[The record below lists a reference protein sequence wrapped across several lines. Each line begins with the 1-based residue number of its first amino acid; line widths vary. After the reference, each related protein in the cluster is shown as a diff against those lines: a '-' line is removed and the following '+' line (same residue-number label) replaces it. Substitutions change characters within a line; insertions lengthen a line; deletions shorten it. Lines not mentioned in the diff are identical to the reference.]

1 MPSEPPINNVTAQ
14 HASVESG
21 ATAPDP
27 NGVVIQKWRLLSAVK
42 AWPHSGFYEPQLVDY
57 TMNGGEAL
65 KSGIPLINRD
75 RPNLI
80 WDHSDSSKDVAGNL
94 QNAEWE
100 DLSDIEPGINSDVV
114 VHEKYDAKAA
124 VGLKEGIIRSGSIG
138 IKADFVRSHPEMELK
153 QFVTQQ
159 GKTVNGKQV
168 RWIAKRIT
176 HVGHMAILPSGE
188 GADPNAGPRTSPVNN
203 QQSVTHK
210 VSPTGYSSKIKG
222 GGHKM
227 ADIFLKSFGEVASL
241 LKIDFSLDETTIAPE
256 QLRDVTN
263 NITNH
268 ISDLMDK
275 QKTLLTFQAK
285 IQSFEPFVICEN
297 EPTLNSAEILARL
310 PQKLEYGEAF
320 LTSQRDEAV
329 HQFELAKVDPTI
341 EMSAN
346 DKAIRSRIAHSHDLA
361 FIKEQLTLYKE
372 IADGRFGPLRSA
384 ESAPIE
390 EEPKTQPAPAYN
402 QVLEDNK
409 AMFGA
414 RGGK

>member
-1 MPSEPPINNVTAQ
+1 
-14 HASVESG
+14 
-21 ATAPDP
+21 
-27 NGVVIQKWRLLSAVK
+27 
-42 AWPHSGFYEPQLVDY
+42 
-57 TMNGGEAL
+57 
-65 KSGIPLINRD
+65 
-75 RPNLI
+75 
-80 WDHSDSSKDVAGNL
+80 
-94 QNAEWE
+94 
-100 DLSDIEPGINSDVV
+100 
-114 VHEKYDAKAA
+114 
-124 VGLKEGIIRSGSIG
+124 
-138 IKADFVRSHPEMELK
+138 
-153 QFVTQQ
+153 
-159 GKTVNGKQV
+159 
-168 RWIAKRIT
+168 
-176 HVGHMAILPSGE
+176 
-188 GADPNAGPRTSPVNN
+188 
-203 QQSVTHK
+203 
-210 VSPTGYSSKIKG
+210 
-222 GGHKM
+222 M

-275 QKTLLTFQAK
+275 QKTLLTFQTK

-390 EEPKTQPAPAYN
+390 KEPKTQPAPTYN
-402 QVLEDNK
+402 QDREDAE
-409 AMFGA
+409 AMFKK
-414 RGGK
+414 GGKR